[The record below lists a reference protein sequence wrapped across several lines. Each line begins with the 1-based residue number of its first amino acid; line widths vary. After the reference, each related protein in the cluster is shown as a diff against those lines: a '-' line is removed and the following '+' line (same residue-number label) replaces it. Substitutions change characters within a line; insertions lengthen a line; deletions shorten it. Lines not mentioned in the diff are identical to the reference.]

1 MLQTCS
7 ELFIHLVSSK
17 VNENDREELQRCE
30 DLIIEMA
37 EKMSKDNDI
46 KGSLKKLLTMLKP
59 HLLSCGMA
67 KAVKIIRNLIDCC
80 LKIDNDSEFKL
91 ALCMEY
97 VQWAKQQNR
106 IFLRHTLEVRLIR
119 LLNEI
124 GRHTDV
130 LTMGAKLR
138 NELKK
143 VESKDIQLEVHL
155 EESKA
160 AFALN
165 NLNRS
170 RIALIAARAIANSSC
185 IDNKLQAQLDM
196 ESGILNMEEDHDFRT
211 AFSYFY
217 EAFENFDIN
226 GEKVSARKALKYMCL
241 AKIMLNEEREI
252 GLLLSSKLAA
262 KYSGRDLDAMKDI
275 ASAFENRCLQS
286 YYKAIEEYHMELQ
299 SDLII
304 RRYVDSL
311 ADTVLEKDI
320 SQLIESYSLIEM
332 VTLAKNI
339 GIPVQ
344 QIERKLAQMILDKK
358 FQGMIDQQDG
368 TLTVYNFP
376 HDVITKTFLASVKV
390 ISALSQTVDEIYSC
404 ANTL

>member
-7 ELFIHLVSSK
+7 KLFIHLVSSK

-46 KGSLKKLLTMLKP
+46 KGLKKLLTMLKP

>member
-1 MLQTCS
+1 MQ
-7 ELFIHLVSSK
+7 
-17 VNENDREELQRCE
+17 
-30 DLIIEMA
+30 IE
-37 EKMSKDNDI
+37 
-46 KGSLKKLLTMLKP
+46 GLKKLLTMLKP

-67 KAVKIIRNLIDCC
+67 KAVKLIRNLIDCC

-91 ALCMEY
+91 ALCVEY

-185 IDNKLQAQLDM
+185 
-196 ESGILNMEEDHDFRT
+196 
-211 AFSYFY
+211 
-217 EAFENFDIN
+217 
-226 GEKVSARKALKYMCL
+226 
-241 AKIMLNEEREI
+241 
-252 GLLLSSKLAA
+252 
-262 KYSGRDLDAMKDI
+262 
-275 ASAFENRCLQS
+275 
-286 YYKAIEEYHMELQ
+286 
-299 SDLII
+299 
-304 RRYVDSL
+304 
-311 ADTVLEKDI
+311 
-320 SQLIESYSLIEM
+320 
-332 VTLAKNI
+332 
-339 GIPVQ
+339 
-344 QIERKLAQMILDKK
+344 
-358 FQGMIDQQDG
+358 
-368 TLTVYNFP
+368 
-376 HDVITKTFLASVKV
+376 
-390 ISALSQTVDEIYSC
+390 
-404 ANTL
+404 